1 MIARMITIMI
11 LISPWL
17 AMSQHAEFKLT
28 MKKAKEA
35 VLVIGNVE
43 ITSKYQVYA
52 THTSTTPMSTSISKT
67 FMTGNKY
74 YQVIEDVHTIIDGQK
89 IAIVD
94 KNEEQI
100 AIDRKDF
107 SFIDLMVSMDMDAVI
122 DAATKII
129 KIPSSSHDI
138 FEVHFPWGDIDKMTV
153 KANKKTH
160 LLNEIVIY
168 YGQSQGLEDRLTDT
182 ELPKLLITIQSYN
195 KVNQAP
201 VSWDQNPY
209 FAHDGK
215 QGVTLKSGYKNYFL
229 INNLK
234 GK

>member
-1 MIARMITIMI
+1 MIARMITILI

-17 AMSQHAEFKLT
+17 AMGQQADFKLT

-35 VLVIGNVE
+35 IIALGNVE
-43 ITSKYQVYA
+43 IISNYQLYA
-52 THTSTTPMSTSISKT
+52 THTSTKPMSSTISKT
-67 FMTGNKY
+67 YMTGNKY

-94 KNEEQI
+94 RNEEQI

-107 SFIDLMVSMDMDAVI
+107 SFIDLMVSMDMDAII
-122 DAATKII
+122 DAATKIV
-129 KIPSSSHDI
+129 KTPSSSLDI
-138 FEVHFPWGDIDKMTV
+138 YEINFPWGDIEKMIV
-153 KANKKTH
+153 KANKKTN
-160 LLNEIVIY
+160 LLNEIIIF
-168 YGQSQGLEDRLTDT
+168 YGQSQGLEDRLADT
-182 ELPKLLITIQSYN
+182 ELPKLVINIQSYT
-195 KVNQAP
+195 KVNQAA

-209 FAHDGK
+209 FVHDGK
-215 QGVTLKSGYKNYFL
+215 QGITLKSSCKNYFL